1 MSARARYA
9 ESMFE
14 SRVFTPTSPTVRKPP
29 AGRRRDQTT
38 AELMGH
44 YDDKALRAEPKKTF
58 VPRELTQ
65 TAHDRKLNFLS
76 SDILPRADTTP
87 NPVVKTR
94 GSPQL
99 GEIVLQYNGEEPEVD
114 HIMRRQTELSS

>member
-58 VPRELTQ
+58 VPRELTE

-87 NPVVKTR
+87 NPVVD
-94 GSPQL
+94 PVDAEL
-99 GEIVLQYNGEEPEVD
+99 GYMSLGALPCVGIYT
-114 HIMRRQTELSS
+114 M